1 MSRIQLL
8 KNVVDDLHS
17 LADDIR
23 AIADALACDETPVK
37 ADATSHEPDQP
48 EISLEEVRA
57 ILAEKSHD
65 GFTREIRELLLTR
78 ASLSFLRSP
87 VDTLHSLRATGAGVC
102 RQRNR
107 GGSGRYS
114 STRSLRTQAEA
125 GTENA
130 LQETG
135 QSV

>member
-8 KNVVDDLHS
+8 KNVVDGLRS

-65 GFTREIRELLLTR
+65 GFTREIRELLLKYG
-78 ASLSFLRSP
+78 APKLSEIDPDNYAALMKDAE
-87 VDTLHSLRATGAGVC
+87 VLGNAT
-102 RQRNR
+102 
-107 GGSGRYS
+107 
-114 STRSLRTQAEA
+114 
-125 GTENA
+125 
-130 LQETG
+130 
-135 QSV
+135 